1 VEGIKKQGWTKVVK
15 LAELRAIEKQLGAFV
30 EEFAGELGRA
40 ERRTWGKRYVMGLV
54 LDGERKSIEPLAQRV
69 PGGNEQALQQFV
81 NQSPWAHEPVQ
92 TKLYRRLI
100 KRSGPGRG
108 VLILDDTTLPKKGKA
123 SVGVAPQYCGALGK
137 VANCQAIVTWHYS
150 GSRMHFP
157 LLGEL
162 YLPEAWTADRQRL
175 RHAGVPPEKWQFQE
189 KWKLAL
195 ALLDQFR
202 AELSYEA
209 MVMDA
214 GNGEI
219 RAFLQALDERGQL
232 FVAQIP
238 ESHCFWPATIALEER
253 SQPGGRPRHFPM
265 IADPRAQPLS
275 AKAWRVHA
283 DAGKLRWQKVRLPL
297 QRRKPVTVVAV
308 RVRETVSQAW
318 RRPGPERWLFIERH
332 RDGTCKYYLSNA
344 PVQTSVTQM
353 LGWAHQRWK
362 IEQGYQQL
370 KEELGL
376 DHFEG
381 RSWRG
386 LHHHLTLCFLA
397 YGFLQLL
404 RQKKK
409 RAMDAAGGPP
419 LAQPLIQLYPVSI
432 LSSISSRTVGLPL

>member
-1 VEGIKKQGWTKVVK
+1 MK
-15 LAELRAIEKQLGAFV
+15 LTELRTVEKQLGAFV
-30 EEFAGELGRA
+30 DEFAAELGRA
-40 ERRTWGKRYVMGLV
+40 ERRTWGKRYVMGLL

-92 TKLYRRLI
+92 TKLYRRLM
-100 KRSGPGRG
+100 KRSGHGRG

-137 VANCQAIVTWHYS
+137 VANCQALVTWHYS
-150 GSRMHFP
+150 GPRMHFP

-162 YLPEAWTADRQRL
+162 YLPPAWTAAPQRL
-175 RHAGVPPEKWQFQE
+175 RQAGVPPAKWKFQE

-195 ALLDQFR
+195 ELLDQLR
-202 AELSYEA
+202 AEFSYEA
-209 MVMDA
+209 IVMDA
-214 GNGEI
+214 GYGEI
-219 RAFLQALDERGQL
+219 RAFLHALDHRQQL

-238 ESHCFWPATIALEER
+238 ESHCFWPATVALEER
-253 SQPGGRPRHFPM
+253 QKPGGRPRRFPM
-265 IADPRAQPLS
+265 IADPHAQPLS
-275 AKAWRVHA
+275 AKAWREQA
-283 DAGKLRWQKVRLPL
+283 DAGKLQWRKLPL
-297 QRRKPVTVVAV
+297 QLRRKKTVEVATV
-308 RVRETVSQAW
+308 RVRETISQAW
-318 RRPGPERWLFIERH
+318 RRPGPERWLLIERH
-332 RDGTCKYYLSNA
+332 RDGSCKYYLSNA
-344 PVQTSVTQM
+344 PLQASVRQM

-409 RAMDAAGGPP
+409 RSLDAAGGPS
-419 LAQPLIQLYPVSI
+419 LAQPPVQFYPVSV
-432 LSSISSRTVGLPL
+432 LSGISSRTASPVL

>member
-1 VEGIKKQGWTKVVK
+1 
-15 LAELRAIEKQLGAFV
+15 
-30 EEFAGELGRA
+30 
-40 ERRTWGKRYVMGLV
+40 
-54 LDGERKSIEPLAQRV
+54 LAQRV

-92 TKLYRRLI
+92 AKLYRRLVQ
-100 KRSGPGRG
+100 RSGSGKG
-108 VLILDDTTLPKKGKA
+108 VLVLDDTSLPKKGKH

-150 GSRMHFP
+150 GARRHFP

-162 YLPEAWTADRQRL
+162 YLPQSWTAAPAKLRQ
-175 RHAGVPPEKWQFQE
+175 AGVPPTKWQFRE

-195 ALLDQFR
+195 ELLDQLR
-202 AELSYEA
+202 GELPYEA
-209 MVMDA
+209 IVTDA
-214 GNGEI
+214 GYGEI
-219 RAFLQALDERGQL
+219 RPFLHALDQREQL

-238 ESHCFWPATIALEER
+238 ESHCFWPATVALEER
-253 SQPGGRPRHFPM
+253 GRPGGRPRRFPM
-265 IADPRAQPLS
+265 IADPQAQPLS
-275 AKAWRVHA
+275 AKAWRQQA
-283 DAGKLRWQKVRLPL
+283 ESGKLRWQKITLAL
-297 QRRKPVTVVAV
+297 QRKKTVAVAAV
-308 RVRETVSQAW
+308 RVRETTTQAW
-318 RRPGPERWLFIERH
+318 RRPGPERWLLFERH
-332 RDGTCKYYLSNA
+332 RDGSYKYYLSNA
-344 PVQTSVTQM
+344 PLQTSVKQM
-353 LGWAHQRWK
+353 VGWAHHRWK

-409 RAMDAAGGPP
+409 RPLDSASPP
-419 LAQPLIQLYPVSI
+419 SLAQRALSFHPVSA
-432 LSSISSRTVGLPL
+432 LSGVSRGDAFPLV

>member
-1 VEGIKKQGWTKVVK
+1 VK
-15 LAELRAIEKQLGAFV
+15 LAELRAVEKQLGAFV
-30 EEFAGELGRA
+30 EEFATELGRA
-40 ERRTWGKRYVMGLV
+40 ERRHRGKQYMMGLL
-54 LDGERKSIEPLAQRV
+54 LDGERKSIEPMAQRV

-92 TKLYRRLI
+92 TKLYRRLVQ
-100 KRSGPGRG
+100 RSGPGKG
-108 VLILDDTTLPKKGKA
+108 VLILDDTTLPKKGKH

-150 GSRMHFP
+150 GPRRHFP

-162 YLPEAWTADRQRL
+162 YLPEAWTSDRRRL
-175 RHAGVPPEKWQFQE
+175 GQAGVPPTKWQFQE

-209 MVMDA
+209 IVMDA
-214 GNGEI
+214 GYGEI
-219 RAFLQALDERGQL
+219 RAFLHALDEREQL

-238 ESHCFWPATIALEER
+238 ESHCFWPATVALETR
-253 SQPGGRPRHFPM
+253 SKPGGRPRRFPM
-265 IADPRAQPLS
+265 IADPQAQPLS
-275 AKAWRVHA
+275 AKAWREQA

-297 QRRKPVTVVAV
+297 QRRKTVAVAAV

-318 RRPGPERWLFIERH
+318 RRPGPERWLLLERH
-332 RDGTCKYYLSNA
+332 RDGSCKYYLSNA
-344 PVQTSVTQM
+344 PVQTAVKQM

-409 RAMDAAGGPP
+409 RSLHAPSASP
-419 LAQPLIQLYPVSI
+419 LAQPLVQLHPVSV
-432 LSSISSRTVGLPL
+432 LSGVSSRTASLLL